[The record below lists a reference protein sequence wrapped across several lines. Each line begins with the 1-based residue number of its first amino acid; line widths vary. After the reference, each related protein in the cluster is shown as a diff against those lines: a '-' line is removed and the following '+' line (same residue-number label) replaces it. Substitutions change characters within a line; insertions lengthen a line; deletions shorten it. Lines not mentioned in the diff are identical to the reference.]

1 MASGDQKIKLIT
13 FTGASGVGKTVI
25 ARPLLEQFPLFGW
38 LESITTRDIRPTDF
52 PYEYVHISQE
62 EFLRWISQEK
72 FVEWVQVHGN
82 DYYGTLKESLD
93 RVLCDTKK
101 VHLKTIDPIGLEK
114 VYAYAPDAIVPFY
127 VLSPSEEILRQHLA
141 DRGESQETIQKRI
154 HNCRKWDSDAKAS
167 SIPYVFVENK
177 KTVYDAVIHITAYL
191 NDVILLRLKTN

>member
-25 ARPLLEQFPLFGW
+25 ARTLLEQFPLFGW

-82 DYYGTLKESLD
+82 DYYGTLKKSLD
-93 RVLCDTKK
+93 RVLCDPKK
-101 VHLKTIDPIGLEK
+101 IYLKTIDPVGLAK